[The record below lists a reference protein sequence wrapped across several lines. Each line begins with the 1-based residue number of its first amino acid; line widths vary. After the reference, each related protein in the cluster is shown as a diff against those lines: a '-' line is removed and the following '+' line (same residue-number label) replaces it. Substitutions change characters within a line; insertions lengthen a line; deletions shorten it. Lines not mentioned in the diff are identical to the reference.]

1 MMKPPSIRVRPLARK
16 PRENKQQGRSKS
28 VRNKRIESISIDKQN
43 REPSRDQSSLTKA
56 TSFIGLQ
63 KKSSR
68 KSSIDVQMANK
79 SNRKL
84 PTITPPTII
93 PELVGYNI
101 PFKEQPPKQKKIE
114 LKNRSQ
120 SKTKE
125 SIKTDLKPSKTQKPQ
140 QKLEE
145 FPQLFENGEFYDVF
159 YLELMKNIL
168 SGKTEQIKESKRKSN
183 TRIDH
188 TKTTTEDQPNFSK
201 KTSVKSALKAID
213 LDPFCQYAATDTI
226 EVSTLE
232 LSSVPITPLQIEL
245 HFEFF
250 SSQKGYKPPINQPK
264 IRDEQTLTKRKPIKV
279 RTYFGKGMEFRLFR
293 YFYKVGEWVWTEK
306 PHPVDYVHFTREEW
320 VDWSSAKSS
329 VVD

>member
-1 MMKPPSIRVRPLARK
+1 
-16 PRENKQQGRSKS
+16 
-28 VRNKRIESISIDKQN
+28 
-43 REPSRDQSSLTKA
+43 
-56 TSFIGLQ
+56 
-63 KKSSR
+63 
-68 KSSIDVQMANK
+68 MASK

-84 PTITPPTII
+84 PTITPPTTI

-125 SIKTDLKPSKTQKPQ
+125 SIKTDLKPTKTQKPQ

-188 TKTTTEDQPNFSK
+188 TKTTYRDWETDR
-201 KTSVKSALKAID
+201 KSTRLN
-213 LDPFCQYAATDTI
+213 
-226 EVSTLE
+226 
-232 LSSVPITPLQIEL
+232 SSHEIPSRMP
-245 HFEFF
+245 
-250 SSQKGYKPPINQPK
+250 
-264 IRDEQTLTKRKPIKV
+264 
-279 RTYFGKGMEFRLFR
+279 
-293 YFYKVGEWVWTEK
+293 
-306 PHPVDYVHFTREEW
+306 
-320 VDWSSAKSS
+320 SSA
-329 VVD
+329 